1 MNTQIDEIA
10 ERIYR
15 FSTFVPEIA
24 APAGFTFNQY
34 LIDADEP
41 LLFHCGPR
49 TMFPLVSAAFA
60 TIMPIER
67 LRWIAFGHVEADEC
81 GSMNLWLAA
90 APKAQV
96 VHGHTACLVSL
107 NDLADRLPRAL
118 ANGEV
123 LDIGGRRV
131 RYIDT
136 PHVPHAWESG
146 LIYEE
151 TTSTLF
157 CGDLF
162 TQVGQG
168 PSITQDSLIEA
179 AIAAESAFHF
189 SSLTPAT
196 GPTIRMLAALKP
208 KRLAVMH
215 GSCYA
220 GDCTAAL
227 SELAAYYDTAHAA
240 GMETKKTTAEELGEG
255 VARLREKALVH
266 LEDRGYH
273 MRGKTLGDIGRL
285 LVRSAAAVKSEK
297 PKD

>member
-1 MNTQIDEIA
+1 MNTQTSEIA

-24 APAGFTFNQY
+24 MPAGFTFNQY
-34 LIDADEP
+34 LIDAKEP

-49 TMFPLVSAAFA
+49 VMFPLVSAALA
-60 TIMPIER
+60 KIMPIGR
-67 LRWIAFGHVEADEC
+67 LRWIAFGHIEADEC

-96 VHGHTACLVSL
+96 VHGQIACMVSL
-107 NDLADRLPRAL
+107 NDLADRPPRAL

-123 LDIGGRRV
+123 LDVGGRRV

-151 TTSTLF
+151 ITGTLF

-168 PSITQDSLIEA
+168 PAVTKDSIVEA
-179 AIAAESAFHF
+179 AIAAENAFQATA
-189 SSLTPAT
+189 LTPAT
-196 GPTIRMLAALKP
+196 GPTIRMLAELKP
-208 KRLAVMH
+208 SRLAVMH

-220 GDCTAAL
+220 GDCAVAF
-227 SELAAYYDTAHAA
+227 SELAVYFEMAHAA
-240 GMETKKTTAEELGEG
+240 KTA
-255 VARLREKALVH
+255 
-266 LEDRGYH
+266 
-273 MRGKTLGDIGRL
+273 
-285 LVRSAAAVKSEK
+285 SA
-297 PKD
+297 

>member
-1 MNTQIDEIA
+1 MNTRIDQIAD
-10 ERIYR
+10 RIYR

-34 LIDADEP
+34 LIDAREP

-49 TMFPLVSAAFA
+49 TMFPLVSAAFG
-60 TIMPIER
+60 TIMPVER

-90 APKAQV
+90 APGAQI
-96 VHGHTACLVSL
+96 VHGHVACMVSL
-107 NDLADRLPRAL
+107 NDLADRPPRAL
-118 ANGEV
+118 SDGEV

-151 TTSTLF
+151 VTGTLF
-157 CGDLF
+157 CGDLL

-168 PSITQDSLIEA
+168 PAITTDSVVAA
-179 AIAAESAFHF
+179 AIAAEDAFQAT
-189 SSLTPAT
+189 SLTPAT
-196 GPTIRMLAALKP
+196 GPTIRRLAALTP
-208 KRLAVMH
+208 ARLAVMH

-220 GDCTAAL
+220 GDCAAAL
-227 SELAAYYDTAHAA
+227 AELATYYEAAHAA
-240 GMETKKTTAEELGEG
+240 RT
-255 VARLREKALVH
+255 
-266 LEDRGYH
+266 
-273 MRGKTLGDIGRL
+273 
-285 LVRSAAAVKSEK
+285 AAA
-297 PKD
+297 

>member
-1 MNTQIDEIA
+1 MDTRTDEIA

-49 TMFPLVSAAFA
+49 LMFPLISAAFS
-60 TIMPIER
+60 TVMPIER

-81 GSMNLWLAA
+81 GSMNLWLSA

-96 VHGHTACLVSL
+96 VHGHTACMVSL
-107 NDLADRLPRAL
+107 NDLADRAPRPL

-123 LDIGGRRV
+123 LDLGGRRA

-146 LIYEE
+146 LFYEE
-151 TTSTLF
+151 TTGTLF
-157 CGDLF
+157 CGDLL
-162 TQVGQG
+162 THLGQG
-168 PSITQDSLIEA
+168 PAITNDSIVEA
-179 AIAAESAFHF
+179 AIATEDAFKAT
-189 SSLTPAT
+189 SLTPAT

-208 KRLAVMH
+208 RRLAVMH

-220 GDCTAAL
+220 GDCATQL
-227 SELAAYYDTAHAA
+227 MKLAAYYETAHAA
-240 GMETKKTTAEELGEG
+240 KTA
-255 VARLREKALVH
+255 
-266 LEDRGYH
+266 
-273 MRGKTLGDIGRL
+273 
-285 LVRSAAAVKSEK
+285 SA
-297 PKD
+297 

>member
-34 LIDADEP
+34 LIDANEP

-49 TMFPLVSAAFA
+49 TMFPLVSAALA

-81 GSMNLWLAA
+81 GSMNQWLAA

-96 VHGHTACLVSL
+96 VHGQTACMVSL
-107 NDLADRLPRAL
+107 NDLADRPPRAL
-118 ANGEV
+118 TNGEV

-151 TTSTLF
+151 ITGTLF

-168 PSITQDSLIEA
+168 PAITKDSIVEA
-179 AIAAESAFHF
+179 AIAAEKAFQATA
-189 SSLTPAT
+189 LTPTT
-196 GPTIRMLAALKP
+196 GPTIRMLAGLKP
-208 KRLAVMH
+208 NRLAVMH

-220 GDCTAAL
+220 GDCAIAL
-227 SELAAYYDTAHAA
+227 LELAANFESVHAA
-240 GMETKKTTAEELGEG
+240 
-255 VARLREKALVH
+255 KAA
-266 LEDRGYH
+266 
-273 MRGKTLGDIGRL
+273 
-285 LVRSAAAVKSEK
+285 SA
-297 PKD
+297 